1 MTKKTMLDRLPLN
14 DALFI
19 GFCAG
24 SMIVCKLLFR
34 WHLGINGHAMFFTVA
49 LLMLARG
56 CVNYRWAASLTALL
70 AGLMAMSIGLGKGG
84 PLIVLKFLFPALV
97 IDLAALLVPLF
108 FYSVTGCMI
117 VAAMAGAS
125 KFINSWLKGYLLGMD
140 RIVLFQQSALD
151 AFFALLF
158 SCLGALFI
166 PSILRKLKARG
177 VFVQPQQGGE

>member
-24 SMIVCKLLFR
+24 SIIVCKLLFR

-49 LLMLARG
+49 LLLLARG
-56 CVNYRWAASLTALL
+56 CVNYRWSACLTALL
-70 AGLMAMSIGLGKGG
+70 AGLMATSIGLGKGG

-97 IDLAALLVPLF
+97 IDLAALVMPLF
-108 FYSVTGCMI
+108 FFSVTGCVV
-117 VAAMAGAS
+117 VAALAGAS
-125 KFINSWLKGYLLGMD
+125 KFINSWLKGYFLGMD
-140 RIVLFQQSALD
+140 RIVLVQQASID
-151 AFFALLF
+151 AFFSLMFA
-158 SCLGALFI
+158 CLGALLI

-177 VFVQPQQGGE
+177 ILVQPQPGGE